1 MAVAMLSS
9 AEVQALS
16 NSLVTELGRTGRK
29 AGKGRQRCGDAGPP
43 LPPETA
49 PGIAASSATATARHG
64 PGLDRLPEHR
74 KQGMQRWLY
83 PQLRILPHHSTSLPL
98 ASDSKGS
105 RVSSLR
111 MWVSSSRGAMGDASP
126 ARHPLALGAST
137 DSSGPSDPVPGAAA
151 PL

>member
-1 MAVAMLSS
+1 MGIVSPPPLLPPLPPQLRLLLWEAEEPKMAVAMLSS

-83 PQLRILPHHSTSLPL
+83 PSS
-98 ASDSKGS
+98 ASC
-105 RVSSLR
+105 
-111 MWVSSSRGAMGDASP
+111 P
-126 ARHPLALGAST
+126 T
-137 DSSGPSDPVPGAAA
+137 TAA
-151 PL
+151 PYLWPATRRAPGCPR